1 MISKDV
7 NPDFQAISKAFPLI
21 LASASPRR
29 KNLLEQVGIPF
40 RSLPA
45 NIDENGFEGEPAS
58 VARLLAEKKSKS
70 ARPDAGGSWILGAD
84 TIVLLGE
91 TILGKPRDS
100 DNVRLMLRLLS
111 GKEHEVVT
119 GFCLIDPSGEPAHIE
134 HVSTLVRIKA
144 LSNQEIDAYIATGE
158 PFGKAG
164 SYAIQGIGSFLVEG
178 INGSY
183 TNVVGLPVCALIKTL
198 LVSGALEDF
207 PLTALDIQGIMKE
220 G

>member
-1 MISKDV
+1 MINKDV
-7 NPDFQAISKAFPLI
+7 NPDFQAISKTFPLI

-29 KNLLEQVGIPF
+29 KSLLEQVGIPF

-45 NIDENGFEGEPAS
+45 NMDESGFEGEPAS
-58 VARLLAEKKSKS
+58 VVRLLAEKKAKS
-70 ARPDAGGSWILGAD
+70 ACPDAGESWILGAD

-91 TILGKPRDS
+91 TIFGKPRDS
-100 DNVRLMLRLLS
+100 DDARFMLRLLS

-119 GFCLIDPSGEPAHIE
+119 GFCLIDPSGEPVHIE
-134 HVSTLVRIKA
+134 HISTLVRVKT
-144 LSNQEIDAYIATGE
+144 LSDQEINAYIATGE

-198 LVSGALEDF
+198 LVSGALEEF
-207 PLTALDIQGIMKE
+207 PLTALDVE
-220 G
+220 